1 MLITKTESRDFLGPP
16 LFERITGLF
25 LAAMAMLR
33 RRKVLRLKRD
43 SNLKYH
49 IIISIK
55 IFVYAKLSLIDG
67 FVILQKATL
76 SNV

>member
-16 LFERITGLF
+16 LFARITGLF

-33 RRKVLRLKRD
+33 SRKVLRLKRD

-49 IIISIK
+49 IISIK